1 MSQDFKEKA
10 EKKSGQMIK
19 ISFVSLLIVLLFV
32 IEMYEIIND
41 PANMIV
47 IGSLGAFLLVSVLV
61 EMLLIGKLIEKRA
74 KDQEEAFDNVYRSE
88 KASYLLMRKCFDQME
103 QKMDNLG
110 DLSNIPYKELIA
122 AQKALAKAQINRNK
136 QNTNAL
142 LISNDRMMQKLTSM
156 QSDLSDILENTANID
171 NKANEPMQEINSG
184 FNEQDR
190 ANLQD
195 GNRDILQKQQ
205 EILQN
210 IQQLETSLRNE
221 ILDSANKVASI
232 KSKQMSAPELQMQI
246 HDSEEQIAPLDIDG
260 DNSILQ
266 PQMELGGMEDLES
279 LDLEENHSALQ
290 SQMELDGLE
299 DLDSLD
305 IKPDSLV
312 SQPQME
318 LDGLGEPDAL
328 GEPLLSLD
336 IEEDMPMA
344 QATEQA
350 DELIAPLDLDLEN
363 DFPLAA
369 HENLKKTSQNSSES
383 NLDKLLQQIN
393 TPKSSE
399 PELQPIEQEAV
410 PEFITDDLTLQSD
423 TEEPELQQ
431 MILDTEPIV
440 EETVPE
446 LQPIM
451 EEAVPELQPMMEEL
465 ATEPE
470 LQPIMEETI
479 PELQPMMEEVVPEP
493 MPMEPE
499 LQSIMGDTVPEMQ
512 SMMEEAVPELQPIME
527 EPVSELQPI
536 MEEAVPE
543 SQPVMEEAVPELQPI
558 MEEPVSELQPIMEE
572 AVPELQ
578 PVMEEA
584 VSEPTIPELVSEPVI
599 SEPESETVIEPSVTE
614 SVALDP
620 DLQAILEKSKM
631 QQPTVPDLTSFS
643 KTEEPVKEKQTE
655 SISSGTEITPDKLAA
670 MVANLGNDM
679 KLEPEAAADTEKE
692 AFMAETLDPVV
703 TVNTGQSY
711 AKTSASMES
720 EDELEKLMK
729 EMKIDNIPDQSLEDL
744 DIDKILEFPMENGKS
759 GSNQVMSSEEIAA
772 LIANTELLSDPEPA
786 KHDNMMDLTD
796 TSHVMSSDEIA
807 ALIANM

>member
-47 IGSLGAFLLVSVLV
+47 IGSLGAFLLVSVLA
-61 EMLLIGKLIEKRA
+61 EMLFIGKLIEKRA

-195 GNRDILQKQQ
+195 GNRDILQKQK

-279 LDLEENHSALQ
+279 LDLEGNHSALQ

-423 TEEPELQQ
+423 MEEPELQQ

-451 EEAVPELQPMMEEL
+451 EESVPELPPISEEL

-479 PELQPMMEEVVPEP
+479 PELQPMMEEVVPET

-499 LQSIMGDTVPEMQ
+499 LQSIMGDTVPELQPVMEEAVPELQ
-512 SMMEEAVPELQPIME
+512 PIMEEAVPELQPIME
-527 EPVSELQPI
+527 EPVSELP
-536 MEEAVPE
+536 
-543 SQPVMEEAVPELQPI
+543 PVMEEAVPETTI
-558 MEEPVSELQPIMEE
+558 
-572 AVPELQ
+572 PELE

-599 SEPESETVIEPSVTE
+599 SEPESEPVVEPSVTE

-643 KTEEPVKEKQTE
+643 KAEEPVKEKQTE

-679 KLEPEAAADTEKE
+679 KLEPEAAADTEKG
-692 AFMAETLDPVV
+692 AFMAETLDPVA
-703 TVNTGQSY
+703 TANTGQSY

-729 EMKIDNIPDQSLEDL
+729 EMNIDNIPDQSLEDL